1 MWDWLINILRIF
13 FFFLDSIVY
22 PLIPTIYNLFMDIA
36 NTTIFTEDIIDFFA
50 SKVYALLGIFML
62 FKVSFSILTYIVNPD
77 SFTDKSK
84 GFSKMISNIVI
95 SLVLLLFTPWLFS
108 QAMDVQRI
116 ILKDNIIGKVFTVSS
131 VSNISSLDAGD
142 TMAYETFLAFYH
154 IDKDNTGYES
164 CAGADIGETP
174 DSEACKNYLGSK
186 YNDFKNILDI
196 SYITK
201 NVNFYI
207 DFDLLNAENSHDEYI
222 MSYMPLISTLAGV
235 FVFWVLLMFCF
246 DIAVRSVKLGFL
258 RMIAPVPIISR
269 IDPKKGNDVFNKW
282 VKMSISTYLD
292 LFIRLLAIYF
302 AVFVISIV
310 AQGDFVD
317 ASTGL
322 PIDIDPFVKIFIIMG
337 ALLFAKQFP
346 KLIKDLTGFDMGGK
360 FTINPFK
367 KVAEVPLIGAGVH
380 TLAGGIDSKL
390 HGNGFW
396 SGVKRNYKDI
406 PLLGGDGKKSI
417 WETSD
422 RKMRIE
428 IHQKRDNAKQRY
440 EGIERQRLLQKQLED
455 GRKYFEKQKENKS
468 AGRPEYSGI
477 YTSAFITSKESVD
490 QAKDLMYKWKDE
502 VRNNHD
508 LYQAA
513 VNKHGANSQIAKDLN
528 KRYKTAEKNYGT
540 AQGQYEY
547 RKKLHDTVRMQL
559 PDDAEIE
566 DAVEA
571 YEKTGG
577 KKLEEYELNL
587 VSKNNQKPSGTS
599 NSEINGTPINSD
611 NNTSDNQANASNN
624 DSNDDVSDNS
634 NNNDSTNTSNE
645 SEIDGNDEEKNKII
659 QQLKEKYEIA
669 YRNAEKASATFKTIH
684 DRYINNQG
692 IVLPERLRVQ
702 LYQQNQ
708 AAEQAKEEA
717 IREVEKIADQL
728 SELGVEVSKF
738 IDTYK

>member
-22 PLIPTIYNLFMDIA
+22 PLISTIYNLFMDIS

-131 VSNISSLDAGD
+131 VSNISSLDAGN
-142 TMAYETFLAFYH
+142 TMAYETFVAFYH
-154 IDKDNTGYES
+154 IDTNATGYS
-164 CAGADIGETP
+164 CENADKGIVPDTP
-174 DSEACKNYLGSK
+174 TCRGYFGNK
-186 YNDFKNILDI
+186 YDDFNNILEI
-196 SYITK
+196 SYATK
-201 NVNFYI
+201 NLDFYM
-207 DFDLLNAENSHDEYI
+207 DYDLLNAKNGSDEYI
-222 MSYMPLISTLAGV
+222 MSYMPLISTVAGG

-246 DIAVRSVKLGFL
+246 DIAVRSIKLGFL

-282 VKMSISTYLD
+282 VKMSVSTYLD

-310 AQGDFVD
+310 AHSDFVD

-360 FTINPFK
+360 FTMNPFK
-367 KVAEVPLIGAGVH
+367 KVAEVPLVGFGAH

-406 PLLGGDGKKSI
+406 SLLGGDGKTSI

-422 RKMRIE
+422 RKMRRE
-428 IHQKRDNAKQRY
+428 IRQKRDYAKQRY
-440 EGIERQRLLQKQLED
+440 EGLERQRLLEEQLTIGEENFDKIEKNKNLGKKGAAQYD
-455 GRKYFEKQKENKS
+455 GVFSSEFAESKAKVDS
-468 AGRPEYSGI
+468 AKG
-477 YTSAFITSKESVD
+477 
-490 QAKDLMYKWKDE
+490 LMYDWENE
-502 VRNNHD
+502 VTRREA
-508 LYQAA
+508 LYQHNLDEYGETDSRTKAA
-513 VNKHGANSQIAKDLN
+513 FKAYEESK
-528 KRYKTAEKNYGT
+528 KNYGS
-540 AQGQYEY
+540 AKGQYDY
-547 RKKLHDTVRMQL
+547 RKQLHDSVRMQM
-559 PDDAEIE
+559 PDEAKIE

-577 KKLEEYELNL
+577 KEINSPKPKDNSSTNDLDETTNGSENVDSNET
-587 VSKNNQKPSGTS
+587 PSGSDDS
-599 NSEINGTPINSD
+599 NSDEMPDNSENNGD
-611 NNTSDNQANASNN
+611 DETSDNDA
-624 DSNDDVSDNS
+624 DSSDDSQ
-634 NNNDSTNTSNE
+634 E
-645 SEIDGNDEEKNKII
+645 SEERNQLI
-659 QQLKEKYEIA
+659 QQLKQEYENV
-669 YRNAEKASATFKTIH
+669 YKRAEHASAQFKIIH
-684 DRYINNQG
+684 DRYMNNQG
-692 IVLPERLRVQ
+692 IVLPEKVKNE
-702 LYQQNQ
+702 LYRQNQ
-708 AAEQAKEEA
+708 IAEQAKEQA
-717 IREVEKIADQL
+717 IREVDAIVDQL
-728 SELGVEVSKF
+728 SELGEEVSKF
-738 IDTYK
+738 VDTYR